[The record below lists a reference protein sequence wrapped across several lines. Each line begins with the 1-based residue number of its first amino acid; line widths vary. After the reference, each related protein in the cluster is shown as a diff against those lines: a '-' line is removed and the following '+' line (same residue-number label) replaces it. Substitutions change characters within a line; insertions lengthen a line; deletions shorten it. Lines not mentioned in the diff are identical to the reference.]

1 MTSWIL
7 NRLHIFT
14 PTVYRTRRGREEGVG
29 GGGVAAVNG
38 DKNVSCPKQ
47 GSETLR
53 ILSCKQGRDSWCQRQ
68 TPVQLS
74 LKYHP
79 EDFTS

>member
-1 MTSWIL
+1 M
-7 NRLHIFT
+7 
-14 PTVYRTRRGREEGVG
+14 G
-29 GGGVAAVNG
+29 GGGEVAVVNG

-79 EDFTS
+79 EDFTSRGKLRGREICHYGI